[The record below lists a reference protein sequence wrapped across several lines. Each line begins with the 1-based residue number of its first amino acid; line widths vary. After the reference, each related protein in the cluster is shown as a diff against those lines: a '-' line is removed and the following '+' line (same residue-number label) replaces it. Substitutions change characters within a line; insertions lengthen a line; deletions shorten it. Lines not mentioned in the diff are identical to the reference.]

1 MNMPIKRIL
10 FLLLIAVVIGG
21 WVTDP
26 RPVAAE
32 GPSAKSVAP
41 PLRVGVTAN
50 YPPMIFKLK
59 GKITGLEADF
69 AFLLGKA
76 LNREVLLV
84 DLAWGDQINALMEGQ
99 VDIIMSAMTITEA
112 RKVRVDFSDPY
123 LRSGLVAMMRTGDA
137 GRYNSRKKV
146 LESIATVGVVKG
158 TTGEVFVRN
167 RFLSATTVVPVED
180 SGKAPD
186 LLNNRR
192 IDLFVYDA
200 PAIMWL
206 VSENE
211 ATLRG
216 LWEPLNEEYLGWAVS
231 RENQTLLSQ
240 VNAALAVWKKD
251 GTAKAV
257 ISRWLPYWKDVDGTK

>member
-1 MNMPIKRIL
+1 MNKIINRCMVL
-10 FLLLIAVVIGG
+10 FLIAVIFGG
-21 WVTDP
+21 WVTGP
-26 RPVAAE
+26 PQAAAE
-32 GPSAKSVAP
+32 GPSAKSAAP

-69 AFLLGKA
+69 AFLLGKV

-84 DLAWGDQINALMEGQ
+84 DLAWSDQINALMEGR

-137 GRYNSRKKV
+137 ARYNSRKKV

-167 RFLSATTVVPVED
+167 RFLSATTIVPLED

-186 LLNNRR
+186 LLNNHR
-192 IDLFVYDA
+192 IDLFIYDA
-200 PAIMWL
+200 PAIIWL

-211 ATLRG
+211 ATMKG

-231 RENQTLLSQ
+231 RDNQSLLAQ
-240 VNAALAVWKKD
+240 VNAALADWKKD

-257 ISRWLPYWKDVDGTK
+257 ISRWLPYWKDVDGIK